1 MEDNSRLRDE
11 PLSQLF
17 KSNKLRRWPWAVG
30 VMSLIFCHA
39 IFFLPLR
46 AWVPVSPGVDP
57 WWGMA
62 FVVAD
67 EIAIVML
74 VGSWIRKL
82 IRIVTENGDK

>member
-1 MEDNSRLRDE
+1 MEDNSRLRHE
-11 PLSQLF
+11 PLSHLF

-46 AWVPVSPGVDP
+46 ALIPVSPGVDP

-62 FVVAD
+62 LVVAD
-67 EIAIVML
+67 EITIVML
-74 VGSWIRKL
+74 NCYRFRKL
-82 IRIVTENGDK
+82 IRIVTEKGDK